1 MNAATLAPATRTRR
15 ILRVANVVIWSTLV
29 LFWLNALAGHVARQ
43 ARDATLDAQLYA
55 ATISHAPARVADA
68 YAADSSALALIEI
81 AILPDYVRR
90 HDEAADRADF
100 WAAVHCNTPLHL
112 LPAARAWAGSVEICT
127 EEVAP

>member
-43 ARDATLDAQLYA
+43 ARDATLDVQLYA
-55 ATISHAPARVADA
+55 ATISHAPARVA
-68 YAADSSALALIEI
+68 AANADGSSALALIEI
-81 AILPDYVRR
+81 VMLPDYVRR
-90 HDEAADRADF
+90 HDEAADRAAF

-112 LPAARAWAGSVEICT
+112 FPTARAWAGDVDICST
-127 EEVAP
+127 Q